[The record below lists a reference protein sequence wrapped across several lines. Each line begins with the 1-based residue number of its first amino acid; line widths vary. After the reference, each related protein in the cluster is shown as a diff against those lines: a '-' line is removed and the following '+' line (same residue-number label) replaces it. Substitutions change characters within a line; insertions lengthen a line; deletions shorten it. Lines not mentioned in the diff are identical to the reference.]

1 LPLEKQI
8 AVIEDDDDSNYA
20 LWRPLGSH
28 TVHSIDHAQEL
39 EDEAGN
45 VSWLIGKTTSLKVL
59 GQVSPEQFEAAYR
72 GQIVRTTRI
81 ASKVRDGPEERFVMR
96 LRTESIAA
104 TTRR

>member
-45 VSWLIGKTTSLKVL
+45 VSWLIGKTT
-59 GQVSPEQFEAAYR
+59 
-72 GQIVRTTRI
+72 
-81 ASKVRDGPEERFVMR
+81 
-96 LRTESIAA
+96 
-104 TTRR
+104 